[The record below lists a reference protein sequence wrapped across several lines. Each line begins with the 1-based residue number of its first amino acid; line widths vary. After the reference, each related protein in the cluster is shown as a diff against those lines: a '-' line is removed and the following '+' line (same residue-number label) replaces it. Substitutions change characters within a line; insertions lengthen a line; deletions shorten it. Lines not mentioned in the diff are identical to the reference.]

1 MRNDLPEPAVPLTTS
16 RRGVNGRDKY
26 LSRGVLFV
34 QVLPVFSSTLDP
46 DMLTEPGDCC
56 ETKIQ
61 VVRVHFPREEATD
74 PCLDYQRHQNRQDA
88 LRSWQN
94 FAVPTQRAYWHRH
107 LHPDR
112 FSKPHEEDCVVL
124 CQISNIVHESESCLW
139 IWQTHTCTRK
149 YQP

>member
-1 MRNDLPEPAVPLTTS
+1 MAVTNIYPEVYFLCKCCQFFQVPWTQTCL
-16 RRGVNGRDKY
+16 
-26 LSRGVLFV
+26 
-34 QVLPVFSSTLDP
+34 
-46 DMLTEPGDCC
+46 LTETGDCC

-74 PCLDYQRHQNRQDA
+74 PCLDYQMHQNRQDA
-88 LRSWQN
+88 LRSLQN